1 MSAENGAGGTA
12 TWLYVVVA
20 VAAVLIGV
28 LLAPQAMRLT
38 QGAGQ
43 DTPDSVAVVPIEGP
57 ITSSTADQINANLR
71 EARRNDS
78 IKAVVLDVN
87 SPGGTVPASEA
98 LYLAVNRTTAAGIP
112 VVASVNG
119 QGASGA
125 YWAMMPASRIYVTP
139 GSIVGS
145 VGVIG
150 TKPAGGAAGSQI
162 ITGPDKGAGGTEAE
176 FRDRVEMLRQQFVTT
191 VTNER
196 GDRLELSR
204 QELSYAKVYAG
215 SVAQRNGVADEIGGI
230 DAAIQRAAENADLE
244 DYAVTRMDP
253 PEQPGLGI
261 ILGSQETGRTNDS
274 GTRRV
279 VVEQSPFDYD
289 GVETPHYLALYGLPE
304 RGEVSDDG

>member
-1 MSAENGAGGTA
+1 MSAEDKAGGTP
-12 TWLYVVVA
+12 TWLYVAVA

-28 LLAPQAMRLT
+28 FLAPQAMRLT

-57 ITSSTADQINANLR
+57 ITSSTSDQISANLR

-78 IKAVVLDVN
+78 IEAVVLDVD

-98 LYLAVNRTTAAGIP
+98 LYLAVNRTRAAGIP

-150 TKPAGGAAGSQI
+150 SQPAGGAAGSRI
-162 ITGPDKGAGGTEAE
+162 ITGPDKGAGGTQAE
-176 FRDRVEMLRQQFVTT
+176 FRDRVEMLRRQFVTT
-191 VTNER
+191 VMNER
-196 GDRLELSR
+196 GDRLDLSR
-204 QELSYAKVYAG
+204 EELSYAKVYAG
-215 SVAQRNGVADEIGGI
+215 SVAQRNGVADEIGGT
-230 DAAIQRAAENADLE
+230 DAAIQRAADNADLE

-261 ILGSQETGRTNDS
+261 VLGSLDSVRNDS
-274 GTRRV
+274 ATRTV
-279 VVEQSPFDYD
+279 VVEQSPFDYQ
-289 GVETPHYLALYGLPE
+289 GVETPHYLALYGVPE
-304 RGEVSDDG
+304 RGEVSADG

>member
-1 MSAENGAGGTA
+1 MSADNRAGGTA
-12 TWLYVVVA
+12 TWVYVAVA
-20 VAAVLIGV
+20 VAAVLIG
-28 LLAPQAMRLT
+28 LFLAPQAMRLT

-43 DTPDSVAVVPIEGP
+43 DTPDSVAVVPVEGP
-57 ITSSTADQINANLR
+57 ITSSTADQISANLR
-71 EARRNDS
+71 EVRRNDS

-125 YWAMMPASRIYVTP
+125 YWAMTPASRIYVTP

-150 TKPAGGAAGSQI
+150 TQPAGGAAGSRI
-162 ITGPDKGAGGTEAE
+162 ITGPDKGAGGTQAE
-176 FRDRVEMLRQQFVTT
+176 FRDRVELLRRQFVTT
-191 VTNER
+191 VMNER

-204 QELSYAKVYAG
+204 EELSYAKVYAG
-215 SVAQRNGVADEIGGI
+215 AVAERNGVADEIGGI

-244 DYAVTRMDP
+244 NYAVTRMDA
-253 PEQPGLGI
+253 PEQPGLGL
-261 ILGSQETGRTNDS
+261 ILGSQEAGRNDS
-274 GTRRV
+274 GTRTV
-279 VVEQSPFDYD
+279 VVEQSPFDYE
-289 GVETPHYLALYGLPE
+289 GVETPRYLALYGMPE
-304 RGEVSDDG
+304 QGEVRTDG

>member
-1 MSAENGAGGTA
+1 MSAEDKAGGTP
-12 TWLYVVVA
+12 TWLYVAVA

-28 LLAPQAMRLT
+28 FLAPQAMRLT

-57 ITSSTADQINANLR
+57 ITSSTSDQISANLR

-78 IKAVVLDVN
+78 IEAVVLDVD

-98 LYLAVNRTTAAGIP
+98 LYLAVNRTRAAGIP

-150 TKPAGGAAGSQI
+150 SQPAGGAAGSRI
-162 ITGPDKGAGGTEAE
+162 ITGPDKGAGGTQAE
-176 FRDRVEMLRQQFVTT
+176 FRDRVEMLRRQFVTT
-191 VTNER
+191 VMNER
-196 GDRLELSR
+196 GDRLDLSR
-204 QELSYAKVYAG
+204 EELSYAKVYAG
-215 SVAQRNGVADEIGGI
+215 SVAQRNGVADEIGGT
-230 DAAIQRAAENADLE
+230 DAAIQRAADNADLE

-261 ILGSQETGRTNDS
+261 VLGSQDSVRNDS
-274 GTRRV
+274 ATRTV
-279 VVEQSPFDYD
+279 VVEQSPFDYQ
-289 GVETPHYLALYGLPE
+289 GVETPHYLALYGVPE
-304 RGEVSDDG
+304 RGEVSADG